1 MKDQGNDAI
10 IERVAKTTKK
20 HDIKPAQVA
29 LAWLL
34 AKPKVTVLLKL
45 SNCVV
50 W

>member
-1 MKDQGNDAI
+1 MI
-10 IERVAKTTKK
+10 IERVAKITKK

-34 AKPKVTVLLKL
+34 AKPNVTDRFKL

-50 W
+50 